1 MAKEFHMTKPAKTF
15 SGDNMDIYIQ
25 CDYPVECFGAPK
37 YYVAYLI
44 REDKEIALGAGDTE
58 KDLLIEL
65 YAWRANPAVYDL
77 IKNDVER
84 FRQQIGGDL
93 IQHATYPGWANFET
107 WAVGVWM
114 DNDPPTYEYW
124 IDAARDANDANA
136 LAERMRNE
144 SAEMMPKLQEIWGDA
159 LPSTLQAVDWLEIA
173 KYRIDG
179 ITYDGVD

>member
-1 MAKEFHMTKPAKTF
+1 MAKEFHMAKPAKTF

-25 CDYPVECFGAPK
+25 CDYPVECFGAPE
-37 YYVAYLI
+37 YYVAYLNYKG
-44 REDKEIALGAGDTE
+44 KEIALGAGGTE
-58 KDLLIEL
+58 KELLIEL
-65 YAWRANPAVYDL
+65 YTWRANPAVYDL

-84 FRQQIGGDL
+84 FRQRIGGDTA
-93 IQHATYPGWANFET
+93 QHTKYPGWRNFET
-107 WAVGVWM
+107 WAVGLWM
-114 DNDPPTYEYW
+114 DNYPPAYEYW

-144 SAEMMPKLQEIWGDA
+144 SDDMMPKLQEIWGDA

-179 ITYDGVD
+179 ITYGGVD